1 MVGTSEFGY
10 VKTRRYKQDA
20 KGADLPQGVYT
31 IVHDQGKTQ
40 ARQCIAQYIRV
51 LLVPCETSTVKTRRY
66 KQDAKGAD
74 SAQRVYLIVPTK
86 PKRKPAVSR
95 DE

>member
-1 MVGTSEFGY
+1 MVGATPPYHKGRQGIEFVPLLTIWGSIEVGYSE
-10 VKTRRYKQDA
+10 VLSVRR
-20 KGADLPQGVYT
+20 
-31 IVHDQGKTQ
+31 
-40 ARQCIAQYIRV
+40 
-51 LLVPCETSTVKTRRY
+51 SS
-66 KQDAKGAD
+66 DAKGAD

>member
-1 MVGTSEFGY
+1 MGATPPYHRGGMGWGAASSHHKAE
-10 VKTRRYKQDA
+10 
-20 KGADLPQGVYT
+20 KGA
-31 IVHDQGKTQ
+31 KTQ
-40 ARQCIAQYIRV
+40 GRQSIAQSIRV
-51 LLVPCETSTVKTRRY
+51 SPVPCEMSTVKTRRY